1 VAGVVSGTLT
11 LGFVDE
17 SGEMLVL
24 TVRYTICA
32 PLGNLRI
39 PC

>member
-1 VAGVVSGTLT
+1 VGVASGTLT
-11 LGFVDE
+11 ISFSDAT
-17 SGEMLVL
+17 GEMLVL

-32 PLGNLRI
+32 PLSNLRI